1 MWTVVFHP
9 EAESE
14 LATLD
19 AAERAAVMHSVDK
32 LAALGPGLPFPHQ
45 SHVQGAEA
53 LRELRPRAGRSRSR
67 ALYGRVADVFV
78 IAAIGPEASV
88 DPRRFRRAV
97 AAAATRLDEVKQ

>member
-9 EAESE
+9 EAEHE
-14 LATLD
+14 LTTLD
-19 AAERAAVMHSVDK
+19 TAARAAVMHSVDK
-32 LAALGPGLPFPHQ
+32 LAALGPALPFPHQ
-45 SHVQGAEA
+45 SNVQRAEG
-53 LRELRPRAGRSRSR
+53 LRELRPRAGRSRWR

-97 AAAATRLDEVKQ
+97 AVATRRLTEVEA